1 MLNENPCGKSNAFRG
16 AAQLLRS
23 ADSGCGT
30 DGVSQKRRYT
40 TPRIRDRLGFV
51 GFFSCLFVF
60 FVAMNSAMQALIEQF
75 VQHLTLER
83 SLSPNT
89 IASYKLD
96 LQSFTQHLNARKL
109 GSINDVTRDHIV
121 DYLLSSREKGISAR
135 SLARHLSCIRTFFR
149 YLRREKYVAR
159 DVTELVDAPR
169 LWALLPK
176 TLTCREVEDLLAA
189 PNTRTRL
196 GLRDRAILEFF
207 YATGLRV
214 SEVCRARLE
223 EINFDAGVLRTVGK
237 GNKERI
243 VPIGKQSAEFVKRYL
258 HTVRPKLVKPKTS
271 SHLFLTTRGG
281 AFSRKTLWAL
291 IKKYCRMAG
300 IKKNVTPHS
309 LRHSFA
315 THLLDNG
322 ADLRV
327 VQELLGHANVGT
339 TQIYTKVDHARLKSV
354 HHQFHPRAK

>member
-1 MLNENPCGKSNAFRG
+1 ME
-16 AAQLLRS
+16 
-23 ADSGCGT
+23 
-30 DGVSQKRRYT
+30 
-40 TPRIRDRLGFV
+40 
-51 GFFSCLFVF
+51 
-60 FVAMNSAMQALIEQF
+60 ALVEQF
-75 VQHLTLER
+75 LHHLTMER

-96 LQSFTQHLNARKL
+96 LKSFTQHLRARKVA
-109 GSINDVTRDHIV
+109 SVNDVTRDLIV
-121 DYLLSSREKGISAR
+121 DYLLASREKGISAR
-135 SLARHLSCIRTFFR
+135 SLARHLACLRTFFR
-149 YLRREKYVAR
+149 FLRREKFVSK
-159 DVTELVDAPR
+159 DVTELVDSPR
-169 LWALLPK
+169 LWELLPK
-176 TLTCREVEDLLAA
+176 TLTYREIEDLLAA
-189 PNTRTRL
+189 PVTRTTL

-243 VPIGKQSAEFVKRYL
+243 VPIGKKSAEFIRHYL
-258 HTVRPKLVKPKTS
+258 DAARPKLVKSKTS
-271 SHLFLTTRGG
+271 SHVFLTTRGD
-281 AFSRKTLWAL
+281 AFSRKTLWVL
-291 IKKYCRMAG
+291 IKKYCRAAG
-300 IKKNVTPHS
+300 IRKNVTPHS

-339 TQIYTKVDHARLKSV
+339 TQIYTKVDHARLKAV
-354 HHQFHPRAK
+354 HHQFHPRAR